1 MKKWVYITIEN
12 FNRELHAKLLLAYY
26 GMRQNYNVVL
36 GEKNSLRQIL
46 TNFPKG
52 TIIEKSLG
60 PNLVPQMIE

>member
-46 TNFPKG
+46 TNFP
-52 TIIEKSLG
+52 
-60 PNLVPQMIE
+60 